1 MKAHPLHRTPAQPPD
16 GIYPSPELSVSLG
29 FPSRKDF
36 EIIYNANESA
46 VAVAALREFPRIS
59 RICRVSGHLL
69 PYRNQHT
76 RQLAPGIHV
85 CDPHF
90 SGLLEHSCCP
100 NVFFD
105 MSELWLWALKDIQKG
120 DHLTMDFATTEDK
133 LLRQFACCC
142 GCPECREWIC
152 GYNEPPNADG
162 QLYYHHCRRR
172 SLC

>member
-1 MKAHPLHRTPAQPPD
+1 MKTHSPLRPLAQPLN
-16 GIYPSPELSVSLG
+16 GVYPFAELSVRLG
-29 FPSRKDF
+29 FPSRADF
-36 EIIYNANESA
+36 EIIFNAKGSA
-46 VAVAALREFPRIS
+46 VAVAALRDFPRIS

-85 CDPHF
+85 YDPHF
-90 SGLLEHSCCP
+90 SGLLEHSCGP

-142 GCPECREWIC
+142 GCFECREWIC
-152 GYNEPPNADG
+152 GYDESLNADG
-162 QLYYHHCRRR
+162 QLYYHHWRRR